1 MVSVETKVR
10 KMMAVSARMAVRPG
24 VPIMHSRYL
33 QINSPC
39 PPPALNICP
48 LSRGLMNFAQV
59 MLLQMSNII
68 EPKNHFHRFNL
79 NAPTNRKPTR
89 NIKVGIR
96 NAGKPKQHLIK
107 KYEMYAP
114 MLPQLFC
121 IAISSFL
128 ISPGSGLVMMLWS
141 FCPVEKK
148 EQNDQNMKM
157 EMPKRISPTVTLV
170 FSLCMKDETPMAS
183 LNDTFLELAVSFFFF
198 AIFLSML
205 LFIVEVRVMKA
216 K

>member
-1 MVSVETKVR
+1 
-10 KMMAVSARMAVRPG
+10 
-24 VPIMHSRYL
+24 
-33 QINSPC
+33 
-39 PPPALNICP
+39 
-48 LSRGLMNFAQV
+48 
-59 MLLQMSNII
+59 
-68 EPKNHFHRFNL
+68 
-79 NAPTNRKPTR
+79 
-89 NIKVGIR
+89 
-96 NAGKPKQHLIK
+96 
-107 KYEMYAP
+107 MYAP

-148 EQNDQNMKM
+148 EQNDQSMKM

-198 AIFLSML
+198 AIYIFLFLML
-205 LFIVEVRVMKA
+205 GVCEVGGEKQYVSPKPTANLHEKSHIIDEKA
-216 K
+216 REYVKRYGFFSIFF